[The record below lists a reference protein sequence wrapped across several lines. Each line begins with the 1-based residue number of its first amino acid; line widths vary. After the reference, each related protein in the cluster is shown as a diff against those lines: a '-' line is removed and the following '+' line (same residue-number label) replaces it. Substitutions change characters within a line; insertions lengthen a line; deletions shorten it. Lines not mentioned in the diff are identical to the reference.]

1 MPAGYLS
8 LSSHGL
14 TLLKMREIQLGVP
27 AVTDSEWR
35 YTIPNL
41 VVPARHGKF
50 VVFTSERIIFR
61 TAQFSSNRILHNDDP
76 SLFIS
81 VNFKDFRMPDYT
93 TVEYIRKFFR
103 AGLWIN
109 NRQYRFYHHSN
120 SQLRE
125 RSCYLRVADTDEELD
140 ARIYQYGDFGK
151 IKNVAKRK
159 SSRLSV
165 MPYLS

>member
-8 LSSHGL
+8 LSFHGL
-14 TLLKMREIQLGVP
+14 ALLKMREIQLGVP

-93 TVEYIRKFFR
+93 TVVLPFQ
-103 AGLWIN
+103 ASPDM
-109 NRQYRFYHHSN
+109 FYAN
-120 SQLRE
+120 QMLRRLLAADPTAFE
-125 RSCYLRVADTDEELD
+125 RL
-140 ARIYQYGDFGK
+140 F
-151 IKNVAKRK
+151 
-159 SSRLSV
+159 
-165 MPYLS
+165 